1 MMHGLRLLN
10 TGHDRRLKI
19 MSTPAL
25 FSSLPLGPITVP
37 NRIAVSPMCQYS
49 AADGCALDWHLAH
62 WCTLAMSGA
71 GMVMVE
77 ATGVER
83 RGRITHGCLGLYSDD
98 CEASIA
104 RGLAAARR
112 VAGPAKF
119 GIQLAHA
126 GRKASARRP
135 WDGGEPLRFDENPW
149 PTVSSSPLPFSDD
162 WHVPAALDEAGM
174 DGVVDAF
181 AAAARRAVR
190 IGFDVVEVHSA
201 HGYLLHQFLSPLAN
215 HREDDFG
222 GTLANRM
229 RLPLRVLAAVRAA
242 VPAGTALGMRI
253 SATDWVEGGWTVEDS
268 IEYLRS
274 AMPMGLDY
282 VCVSSAG
289 LVAGA
294 KIPLGPGYQVP
305 AAERIRRATGLVTR
319 AVGLIT
325 SPQQAETI
333 VAEGRADQ
341 VALARAM
348 LDDPRWGWHAADVL
362 GAAIPS
368 PPQYALARL
377 PAWRTARDASR

>member
-1 MMHGLRLLN
+1 
-10 TGHDRRLKI
+10 
-19 MSTPAL
+19 MSSSAL
-25 FSSLPLGPITVP
+25 FSPLALGPVELP
-37 NRIAVSPMCQYS
+37 NRVAVAPMCQYS
-49 AADGCALDWHLAH
+49 AADGCAGDWHLQH
-62 WCTLAMSGA
+62 WCSLAMSGA
-71 GMVMVE
+71 GLVMVE

-98 CEASIA
+98 CEASIG
-104 RGLAAARR
+104 RTLAAARR

-126 GRKASARRP
+126 GRKASTQRP
-135 WDGGEPLRFDENPW
+135 WEGGGTLRVDQDPW
-149 PTVSSSPLPFSDD
+149 PTVSASALPFASD

-174 DGVVDAF
+174 GRVAEAF

-190 IGFDVVEVHSA
+190 LGFEVLELHSA

-215 HREDDFG
+215 RRDDDCG
-222 GTLANRM
+222 GLLGNRM
-229 RLPLRVLAAVRAA
+229 RFPLRVLEAVRAV

-268 IEYLRS
+268 IAYLGAARTV
-274 AMPMGLDY
+274 GLDY

-289 LVAGA
+289 VSA
-294 KIPLGPGYQVP
+294 KAEIPLGPGYQVA

-325 SPQQAETI
+325 SPRQAEAI

-341 VALARAM
+341 IALARAF
-348 LDDPRWGWHAADVL
+348 LDDPRWGWHAADAL
-362 GAAIPS
+362 GAEVAS
-368 PPQYALARL
+368 PPQFARARL
-377 PAWRTARDASR
+377 ASWRAARDATR